1 MLDEWRLAIDLTVEW
16 ACGEVFEG
24 EEEGRILQGHPGRIC
39 DPSPEDIFVRW
50 FGLEDKGASIW
61 VSYGVKCLGE
71 ISEAEYVRRV
81 ERMRQGLPP
90 IR

>member
-1 MLDEWRLAIDLTVEW
+1 MLDESRLALDLPVEW
-16 ACGEVFEG
+16 TCGEDFEG
-24 EEEGRILQGHPGRIC
+24 DDEGRILHGHPGRIY

-71 ISEAEYVRRV
+71 ISEEEYSRRV
-81 ERMRQGLPP
+81 ERMQKGLPP
-90 IR
+90 VG